1 MNIKELDSKYIAATY
16 ARFPVEIVRGEG
28 SLVFD
33 ENGRSYIDLG
43 SGIAANIFGYD
54 DKQWVEAVTG
64 ASFPE
69 CSTPQTSTA
78 AYPALNL
85 RRCSVKRPE

>member
-16 ARFPVEIVRGEG
+16 ARFPVEIVKGEG

-43 SGIAANIFGYD
+43 SGIAANIF
-54 DKQWVEAVTG
+54 AI
-64 ASFPE
+64 
-69 CSTPQTSTA
+69 
-78 AYPALNL
+78 
-85 RRCSVKRPE
+85 